1 MKKLLILVVL
11 FIFACGSSESE
22 ISEAEIQSQINETL
36 EVTTTTV
43 EDNKIESEEN
53 NLNKA
58 DCYEWLGSS
67 NYFGCLQ
74 GFEVSLLKTIKD
86 VEGFDSSKI
95 NNFFINENELFIILQ
110 SGIVIKSDDSIFLD
124 ISERVKTNASESG
137 LYDIAFFP
145 DNSAFLVSYTNTAN
159 FLTIEKFEYKPN
171 TTHYDGEIIF
181 QIPNA
186 SNNHYCG
193 SLEWSTYFETFL
205 FCVGDMGSPES
216 SLDTSS
222 QKGKI
227 LAIDLEI
234 FKPDNISE
242 SEYKQPLGNIVA
254 YGLRNPWNFIQKNN
268 LLIIPDVGEKSMEEL
283 NLVNLN
289 NISRNSF
296 KPLLFGWPVYEGTIL
311 NETEYYGIKNWSSE
325 TWNVREYVVE
335 NSLMPKV
342 YYNRPSPDNFR
353 VAIIGTILINNEIS
367 YLHDHIIF
375 TDYLSKEV
383 FIYNYKKN
391 KLFSIEIP
399 ELGGYTTALSVDPN
413 NPNKI
418 LISNV
423 VDGRSDIFEILF
435 NENIIDEIS
444 K

>member
-1 MKKLLILVVL
+1 MKKLLLLLLL
-11 FIFACGSSESE
+11 FIVACGSSESD
-22 ISEAEIQSQINETL
+22 ISESEIQAQIDETL
-36 EVTTTTV
+36 GDTTTTI
-43 EDNKIESEEN
+43 EDNKYNSEEN
-53 NLNKA
+53 NLNKSN
-58 DCYEWLGSS
+58 CYEWLGSS
-67 NYFGCLQ
+67 NYFGCIQ

-86 VEGFDSSKI
+86 VGRFDSSKI
-95 NNFFINENELFIILQ
+95 NNFIVNENELFIILQ
-110 SGIVIKSDDSIFLD
+110 SGLVIKSDDSIFLD

-145 DNSAFLVSYTNTAN
+145 DNSAFLVSYSNTAN

-171 TTHYDGEIIF
+171 TTHYVGEIIL
-181 QIPNA
+181 QIPNGT
-186 SNNHYCG
+186 NNHYCG

-205 FCVGDMGSPES
+205 YCVGDMGSPES

-227 LAIDLEI
+227 LAIDFESL
-234 FKPDNISE
+234 KPDNISE
-242 SEYKQPLGNIVA
+242 SEYKSPLNNIIA

-283 NLVNLN
+283 NLANLN
-289 NISRNSF
+289 NISRNAF
-296 KPLLFGWPVYEGTIL
+296 KPLLFGWPVYEGNIL
-311 NETEYYGIKNWSSE
+311 NEIEYFGLKNWSSE
-325 TWNVREYVVE
+325 PWNVKEYVVE
-335 NSLMPKV
+335 NSLLPKV

-353 VAIIGTILINNEIS
+353 VAIIGTLLVNNEKS
-367 YLHDHIIF
+367 YLHNHIVF

-383 FIYNYKKN
+383 FIYNYEEN
-391 KLFSIEIP
+391 KLFSIEVP
-399 ELGGYTTALSVDPN
+399 ELEGYTTALSTDPN

-423 VDGRSDIFEILF
+423 VDGRSDIYEILF
-435 NENIIDEIS
+435 NENILDEIT

>member
-1 MKKLLILVVL
+1 MKKFLILLI
-11 FIFACGSSESE
+11 FFTIACGP
-22 ISEAEIQSQINETL
+22 SEAEIQERIE
-36 EVTTTTV
+36 EFGKDTTALP
-43 EDNKIESEEN
+43 EDNTINSEEN
-53 NLNKA
+53 NINK
-58 DCYEWLGSS
+58 DNCYEWLGSS
-67 NYFGCLQ
+67 NYFGCIQ

-86 VEGFDSSKI
+86 IGGFDSSKI
-95 NNFFINENELFIILQ
+95 NNFIVNENELFIILQ
-110 SGIVIKSDDSIFLD
+110 SGLVIKSDDSIFLD
-124 ISERVKTNASESG
+124 ISERVKTNVSESG

-145 DNSAFLVSYTNTAN
+145 DNSTFLVSYTNTAN

-181 QIPNA
+181 QIPNGT
-186 SNNHYCG
+186 NNHYCG

-205 FCVGDMGSPES
+205 YCVGDMGSPES

-234 FKPDNISE
+234 LKPNNISE
-242 SEYKQPLGNIVA
+242 SKYKSPLSNIVA

-283 NLVNLN
+283 NVVNLN
-289 NISRNSF
+289 NISKNEF

-311 NETEYYGIKNWSSE
+311 DDQTEYFGLKNWSSE
-325 TWNVREYVVE
+325 LWNVKEYVIE
-335 NSLMPKV
+335 NSLPPKV

-353 VAIIGTILINNEIS
+353 SAIIGTILINNEIS
-367 YLHDHIIF
+367 YLHNHIVF

-383 FIYNYKKN
+383 FIYNYTKN

-399 ELGGYTTALSVDPN
+399 ELAGYTTALSTDPN

-423 VDGRSDIFEILF
+423 IDGKSDIYEILF
-435 NENIIDEIS
+435 NENILNEIS